1 MKIFVLFFLLL
12 LSSLFAV
19 GQVNVIKINGTKLI
33 SVRQILGNE
42 HQTKDTLVNLYRI
55 ENKQRKLVHTFYLY
69 KDEGGDCN
77 NLFWNVGTMTI
88 QNDNLIFLTNY
99 LQKLHDPIPALRK
112 RIYQVSKKGELT
124 LIFDK
129 YKRKD
134 DQEWQMIDYNG
145 E

>member
-33 SVRQILGNE
+33 YVRQILGNE

-77 NLFWNVGTMTI
+77 NLFWNVSTMTI
-88 QNDNLIFLTNY
+88 QNDNLVFLTNY